1 MENRQFELMLEAARS
16 RLLRHVPEEIS
27 EKAGVRYENG
37 AFWVRTF
44 GRCVEVQWP
53 DGKITPPVSKWHAL
67 TLLHYLDLADGTP
80 LTGRTIT
87 FSQYK
92 DGLVRGG
99 GLDRNAELIVRRDL
113 GVLPREELARRCETL
128 GAELLPSNADF
139 CARFD
144 FAPRYPVWLKVWFAD
159 EEFPASG
166 RLLVD
171 ESAPSYLTIEDAV
184 TVGALILDELTGAQH
199 WAVYT
204 NYEKQKKASRTEH
217 HAFVVRCGKLF
228 LCWIIRAAAGQARE
242 GRRRSADARGK

>member
-1 MENRQFELMLEAARS
+1 MENRQFKLMLEAARS

-44 GRCVEVQWP
+44 GRRVEIQWP

-99 GLDRNAELIVRRDL
+99 GLDRNTELIVRRDL

-159 EEFPASG
+159 EEFSASG

-171 ESAPSYLTIEDAV
+171 ESAPNYLTIEDAV
-184 TVGALILDELTGAQH
+184 TVGSLILDCLTGAQH
-199 WAVYT
+199 WAV
-204 NYEKQKKASRTEH
+204 
-217 HAFVVRCGKLF
+217 
-228 LCWIIRAAAGQARE
+228 
-242 GRRRSADARGK
+242 

>member
-1 MENRQFELMLEAARS
+1 MENRQFERMLEAARS

-37 AFWVRTF
+37 VFWVRTL
-44 GRCVEVQWP
+44 GRRVEIQWP
-53 DGKITPPVSKWHAL
+53 AGKITPPVSKWHTL

-80 LTGRTIT
+80 LSGRTIT

-99 GLDRNAELIVRRDL
+99 GLDRNTELIVRRDL

-199 WAVYT
+199 WAV
-204 NYEKQKKASRTEH
+204 
-217 HAFVVRCGKLF
+217 
-228 LCWIIRAAAGQARE
+228 
-242 GRRRSADARGK
+242 

>member
-1 MENRQFELMLEAARS
+1 MENRQFARMMQTAQE

-37 AFWVRTF
+37 VFWVRTL
-44 GRCVEVQWP
+44 GRRVEIQWP
-53 DGKITPPVSKWHAL
+53 AGKITPPVSTWHTL

-99 GLDRNAELIVRRDL
+99 GLDRNTELIVRRDL

-159 EEFPASG
+159 EEFPTSG
-166 RLLVD
+166 RILVD
-171 ESAPSYLTIEDAV
+171 ESAPNYLTIEDAV
-184 TVGALILDELTGAQH
+184 TVGSLILDCLTGAQH
-199 WAVYT
+199 WA
-204 NYEKQKKASRTEH
+204 E
-217 HAFVVRCGKLF
+217 
-228 LCWIIRAAAGQARE
+228 
-242 GRRRSADARGK
+242 

>member
-1 MENRQFELMLEAARS
+1 MENRQFARMMQTAQE

-37 AFWVRTF
+37 VFWVRTL
-44 GRCVEVQWP
+44 GRRVEIQWP
-53 DGKITPPVSKWHAL
+53 AGKITPPVSKWHTL

-80 LTGRTIT
+80 LIGRTIT

-99 GLDRNAELIVRRDL
+99 GLDRNTELIVRRDL

-171 ESAPSYLTIEDAV
+171 ESAPNYLTIEDAV
-184 TVGALILDELTGAQH
+184 TVGSLILDCLTGAQH
-199 WAVYT
+199 WAV
-204 NYEKQKKASRTEH
+204 
-217 HAFVVRCGKLF
+217 
-228 LCWIIRAAAGQARE
+228 
-242 GRRRSADARGK
+242 

>member
-37 AFWVRTF
+37 VFWVRTL
-44 GRCVEVQWP
+44 GRRVEIQWP
-53 DGKITPPVSKWHAL
+53 AGKITPPVSTWHTL

-80 LTGRTIT
+80 LSGRTIT

-99 GLDRNAELIVRRDL
+99 GLDRNTELIVRRDL

-159 EEFPASG
+159 EEFPTSG

-171 ESAPSYLTIEDAV
+171 ESAPNYLTIEDAV
-184 TVGALILDELTGAQH
+184 TVGSLILDCLTGAQH
-199 WAVYT
+199 WA
-204 NYEKQKKASRTEH
+204 E
-217 HAFVVRCGKLF
+217 
-228 LCWIIRAAAGQARE
+228 
-242 GRRRSADARGK
+242 

>member
-1 MENRQFELMLEAARS
+1 MENRQFELMLEAVRS

-37 AFWVRTF
+37 VFWVRTL
-44 GRCVEVQWP
+44 GRRVEIQWP
-53 DGKITPPVSKWHAL
+53 AGKITPPVSTWHTL

-99 GLDRNAELIVRRDL
+99 GLDRNTELIVRRDL
-113 GVLPREELARRCETL
+113 GVLPREELAPRCEAL

-199 WAVYT
+199 WAV
-204 NYEKQKKASRTEH
+204 
-217 HAFVVRCGKLF
+217 
-228 LCWIIRAAAGQARE
+228 
-242 GRRRSADARGK
+242 

>member
-1 MENRQFELMLEAARS
+1 M
-16 RLLRHVPEEIS
+16 
-27 EKAGVRYENG
+27 RYENG
-37 AFWVRTF
+37 VFWVRTL
-44 GRCVEVQWP
+44 GRRVEIQWP
-53 DGKITPPVSKWHAL
+53 AGKITPPVSTWHTL

-80 LTGRTIT
+80 LTGKTIT

-144 FAPRYPVWLKVWFAD
+144 FAPQYPVWLKVWFAD
-159 EEFPASG
+159 EEFPTSG

-171 ESAPSYLTIEDAV
+171 ESAPNYLTIEDAV
-184 TVGALILDELTGAQH
+184 TVGSLILDCLTGAQH
-199 WAVYT
+199 WA
-204 NYEKQKKASRTEH
+204 E
-217 HAFVVRCGKLF
+217 
-228 LCWIIRAAAGQARE
+228 
-242 GRRRSADARGK
+242 

>member
-37 AFWVRTF
+37 VFWVRTL
-44 GRCVEVQWP
+44 GRRVEIQWP
-53 DGKITPPVSKWHAL
+53 AGKITPPVSKWHTL

-99 GLDRNAELIVRRDL
+99 GLDRNTELIVRRDL

-171 ESAPSYLTIEDAV
+171 ESAPNYLTIEDAV
-184 TVGALILDELTGAQH
+184 TVGSLILDCLTGAQH
-199 WAVYT
+199 WAV
-204 NYEKQKKASRTEH
+204 
-217 HAFVVRCGKLF
+217 
-228 LCWIIRAAAGQARE
+228 
-242 GRRRSADARGK
+242 

>member
-37 AFWVRTF
+37 AFWVRTL

-87 FSQYK
+87 FSQYR

-99 GLDRNAELIVRRDL
+99 GLDRNTELIVRRDL
-113 GVLPREELARRCETL
+113 GGLPPEELTRRCENL

-171 ESAPSYLTIEDAV
+171 ESAPNYLTIEDAV
-184 TVGALILDELTGAQH
+184 TVGSLILDCLTGAQH
-199 WAVYT
+199 WAV
-204 NYEKQKKASRTEH
+204 
-217 HAFVVRCGKLF
+217 
-228 LCWIIRAAAGQARE
+228 
-242 GRRRSADARGK
+242 

>member
-1 MENRQFELMLEAARS
+1 MLEAARS

-37 AFWVRTF
+37 VFWVRTL
-44 GRCVEVQWP
+44 GRRVEIQWP
-53 DGKITPPVSKWHAL
+53 AGKITPPVSKWHTL

-80 LTGRTIT
+80 LSGRTIT

-99 GLDRNAELIVRRDL
+99 GLDRNTELIVRRDL

-199 WAVYT
+199 WAV
-204 NYEKQKKASRTEH
+204 
-217 HAFVVRCGKLF
+217 
-228 LCWIIRAAAGQARE
+228 
-242 GRRRSADARGK
+242 

>member
-1 MENRQFELMLEAARS
+1 MENRQFELMLEAVRS

-37 AFWVRTF
+37 VFWVRTL
-44 GRCVEVQWP
+44 GRRVEIQWP
-53 DGKITPPVSKWHAL
+53 AGKITPPVSTWHTL

-99 GLDRNAELIVRRDL
+99 GLDRNTELIVRRDL
-113 GVLPREELARRCETL
+113 GVLPREELARRCEAL

-171 ESAPSYLTIEDAV
+171 ESAPNYLTIEDAV
-184 TVGALILDELTGAQH
+184 TVGSLILDCLTGAQH
-199 WAVYT
+199 WAV
-204 NYEKQKKASRTEH
+204 
-217 HAFVVRCGKLF
+217 
-228 LCWIIRAAAGQARE
+228 
-242 GRRRSADARGK
+242 

>member
-1 MENRQFELMLEAARS
+1 MMQTAQE

-37 AFWVRTF
+37 VFWVRTL
-44 GRCVEVQWP
+44 GRRVEIQWP
-53 DGKITPPVSKWHAL
+53 AGKITPPVSKWHTL

-99 GLDRNAELIVRRDL
+99 GLDRNTELIVRRDL

-171 ESAPSYLTIEDAV
+171 ESAPNYLTIEDAV
-184 TVGALILDELTGAQH
+184 TVGSLILDCLTGAQH
-199 WAVYT
+199 WA
-204 NYEKQKKASRTEH
+204 E
-217 HAFVVRCGKLF
+217 
-228 LCWIIRAAAGQARE
+228 
-242 GRRRSADARGK
+242 

>member
-1 MENRQFELMLEAARS
+1 MENRQFARMMQTAQE

-37 AFWVRTF
+37 VFWVRTL
-44 GRCVEVQWP
+44 GRRVEIQWP
-53 DGKITPPVSKWHAL
+53 AGKITPPVSTWHTL

-80 LTGRTIT
+80 LSGRTIT

-99 GLDRNAELIVRRDL
+99 GLDRNTELIVRRDL

-159 EEFPASG
+159 EEFPTSG
-166 RLLVD
+166 RILVD
-171 ESAPSYLTIEDAV
+171 ESAPNYLTIEDAV
-184 TVGALILDELTGAQH
+184 TVGSLILDCLTGAQH
-199 WAVYT
+199 WA
-204 NYEKQKKASRTEH
+204 E
-217 HAFVVRCGKLF
+217 
-228 LCWIIRAAAGQARE
+228 
-242 GRRRSADARGK
+242 

>member
-37 AFWVRTF
+37 VFWVRTL
-44 GRCVEVQWP
+44 GRRVEIQWP
-53 DGKITPPVSKWHAL
+53 AGKITPPVSKWHTL

-80 LTGRTIT
+80 LCGRMIP

-92 DGLVRGG
+92 DGLVRGS

-113 GVLPREELARRCETL
+113 SVLPREELARRCETL

-159 EEFPASG
+159 EEFPAAG

-171 ESAPSYLTIEDAV
+171 ESAPRYLTIEDAV

-199 WAVYT
+199 WAV
-204 NYEKQKKASRTEH
+204 
-217 HAFVVRCGKLF
+217 
-228 LCWIIRAAAGQARE
+228 
-242 GRRRSADARGK
+242 

>member
-1 MENRQFELMLEAARS
+1 MENRQFARMMQTAQE

-37 AFWVRTF
+37 VFWVRTL
-44 GRCVEVQWP
+44 GRRVEIQWP
-53 DGKITPPVSKWHAL
+53 AGKITPPVSKWHAL

-80 LTGRTIT
+80 LSGRTIT

-99 GLDRNAELIVRRDL
+99 GLDRNTELIVRRDL

-159 EEFPASG
+159 EEFPTSG

-171 ESAPSYLTIEDAV
+171 ESAPNYLTIEDAV
-184 TVGALILDELTGAQH
+184 TVGSLILDCLTGAQH
-199 WAVYT
+199 WA
-204 NYEKQKKASRTEH
+204 E
-217 HAFVVRCGKLF
+217 
-228 LCWIIRAAAGQARE
+228 
-242 GRRRSADARGK
+242 

>member
-1 MENRQFELMLEAARS
+1 MLAVARA
-16 RLLRHVPEEIS
+16 RLARHAPEDIA
-27 EKAGVRYENG
+27 EKAGVRYADG
-37 AFWVRTF
+37 AFQVPTLGQTVTVRL
-44 GRCVEVQWP
+44 P
-53 DGKITPPVSKWHAL
+53 DCTIEPPLSNWHAL

-199 WAVYT
+199 WAV
-204 NYEKQKKASRTEH
+204 
-217 HAFVVRCGKLF
+217 
-228 LCWIIRAAAGQARE
+228 
-242 GRRRSADARGK
+242 

>member
-1 MENRQFELMLEAARS
+1 MENRQFELMLEAVRS

-37 AFWVRTF
+37 VFWVRTL
-44 GRCVEVQWP
+44 GRRVEIQWP
-53 DGKITPPVSKWHAL
+53 AGKITPPVSTWHTL

-99 GLDRNAELIVRRDL
+99 GLDRNTELIVRRDL
-113 GVLPREELARRCETL
+113 GVLPWEELARRCEAL

-199 WAVYT
+199 WAV
-204 NYEKQKKASRTEH
+204 
-217 HAFVVRCGKLF
+217 
-228 LCWIIRAAAGQARE
+228 
-242 GRRRSADARGK
+242 

>member
-1 MENRQFELMLEAARS
+1 MENRQFERMLEAARS

-37 AFWVRTF
+37 VFWARTL
-44 GRCVEVQWP
+44 GRRVEIQWP
-53 DGKITPPVSKWHAL
+53 DGKITPPVSKWHTL

-113 GVLPREELARRCETL
+113 GGLPPEELTRRCENL

-144 FAPRYPVWLKVWFAD
+144 FVPRYPVWLKVWFAD

-171 ESAPSYLTIEDAV
+171 ESAPNYLTIEDAV
-184 TVGALILDELTGAQH
+184 TVGSLILDCLTGAQH
-199 WAVYT
+199 WAV
-204 NYEKQKKASRTEH
+204 
-217 HAFVVRCGKLF
+217 
-228 LCWIIRAAAGQARE
+228 
-242 GRRRSADARGK
+242 